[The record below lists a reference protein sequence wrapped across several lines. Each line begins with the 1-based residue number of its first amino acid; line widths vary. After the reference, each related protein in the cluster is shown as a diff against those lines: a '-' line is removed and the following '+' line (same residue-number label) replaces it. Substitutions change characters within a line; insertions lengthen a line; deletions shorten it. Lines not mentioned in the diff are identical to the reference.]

1 MIIDKLEK
9 STELKNKEYN
19 YLLTSKDEQ
28 VKILSSEI
36 LISKQE
42 KIRLKEQEAEISLL
56 NERIQKLQN
65 SKLNNGDSKPG
76 TNQIRSILEISGQ
89 RPLSKMEERTD
100 IAAAISSSSSKILN
114 NSASKSSTSDIP
126 QSKSQENSK
135 IYKRKGEV
143 NDNSSQ
149 STPIIVN
156 KSLLYSK
163 KK

>member
-1 MIIDKLEK
+1 MEK

-42 KIRLKEQEAEISLL
+42 KQRLKEQESEIHFL
-56 NERIQKLQN
+56 NERIHRLQN
-65 SKLNNGDSKPG
+65 VAKQNGENKLGLQQARG
-76 TNQIRSILEISGQ
+76 LLEINNCPRAQSS
-89 RPLSKMEERTD
+89 LEERVD
-100 IAAAISSSSSKILN
+100 VAAAISNSSSKILN
-114 NSASKSSTSDIP
+114 NSASKNSASEIH
-126 QSKSQENSK
+126 SKSQENSK

-143 NDNSSQ
+143 SDISNQ
-149 STPIIVN
+149 STPVIN

-163 KK
+163 KNK